1 MTDLNKQPNPPFPVE
16 IIDTKPVKVVNQF
29 SGQSVM
35 LEPVALA
42 VYDCIKGAELLAS
55 QSNIDDGGHPLWQ
68 TVRDGLDW
76 FREHYAKEYM
86 VLLD

>member
-1 MTDLNKQPNPPFPVE
+1 MTIDLNKQPNPPFPVE
-16 IIDTKPVKVVNQF
+16 IIDTEPVKVVNQF

-42 VYDCIKGAELLAS
+42 VYDCIKGAEML
-55 QSNIDDGGHPLWQ
+55 QDHKM
-68 TVRDGLDW
+68 VEEGLEW
-76 FREHYAKEYM
+76 FGKHYPKEYM

>member
-35 LEPVALA
+35 LEPVAMA
-42 VYDCIKGAELLAS
+42 VYDCIKGAEML
-55 QSNIDDGGHPLWQ
+55 QDYKM
-68 TVRDGLDW
+68 VEEGLEW
-76 FREHYAKEYM
+76 FGKHYPKEYM

>member
-42 VYDCIKGAELLAS
+42 VYDCIKGAEML
-55 QSNIDDGGHPLWQ
+55 QDYKM
-68 TVRDGLDW
+68 VEEGLEW
-76 FREHYAKEYM
+76 FSKNYPKEYM